1 MTTVE
6 LESTITCPGC
16 GHSRTMTMEE
26 FDPRTVWPCPACG
39 STLRPLPGE
48 HCIYCSYA
56 SLPCPPVQRAALAE
70 QQIDLD
76 EEES

>member
-26 FDPRTVWPCPACG
+26 DSCQIRYRCPGCG
-39 STLRPLPGE
+39 VELRPNSGD
-48 HCIYCSYA
+48 CCVFRTYGSV
-56 SLPCPPVQRAALAE
+56 PCPPIQRE
-70 QQIDLD
+70 RMRTGEVD
-76 EEES
+76 EEG